1 MPAPVGPLMALVMRI
16 LRVDGS
22 RASLDA
28 SLFASQQAS
37 LRSEL
42 PALHLS
48 ALELL
53 SAALRGV
60 RGCVPLSFLLPL
72 VIAFSLSFEVFLLHG
87 RILSA
92 EVLESSLPFI
102 LRQNVHLF
110 GLKLDV
116 GWNSQLLPRGAAL
129 ANLLTDHFRH
139 TGGRYPDLRIK
150 LYAISRDL
158 FIAMGAGKSS

>member
-42 PALHLS
+42 PALQIS

-60 RGCVPLSFLLPL
+60 RGYVPLSFLLPL
-72 VIAFSLSFEVFLLHG
+72 VIALSLNFEVFVLHG
-87 RILSA
+87 RILSGRSSRKFA
-92 EVLESSLPFI
+92 SNYPSSKCRLIWPESGCELE
-102 LRQNVHLF
+102 
-110 GLKLDV
+110 
-116 GWNSQLLPRGAAL
+116 
-129 ANLLTDHFRH
+129 
-139 TGGRYPDLRIK
+139 
-150 LYAISRDL
+150 
-158 FIAMGAGKSS
+158 